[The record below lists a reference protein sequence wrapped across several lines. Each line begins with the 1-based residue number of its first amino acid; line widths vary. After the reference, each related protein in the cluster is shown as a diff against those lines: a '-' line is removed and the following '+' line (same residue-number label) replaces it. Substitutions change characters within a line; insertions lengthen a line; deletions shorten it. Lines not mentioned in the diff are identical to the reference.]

1 MKTSAKIFSCSQSK
15 TLAEKIAKEFGTPCF
30 VYDENSISENYN
42 QIKNVFAQEKRNIFY
57 CQLVSQSALP

>member
-1 MKTSAKIFSCSQSK
+1 MNTDPKKNFKNIDKVFFES
-15 TLAEKIAKEFGTPCF
+15 IAKEFGTPCF

-57 CQLVSQSALP
+57 YAFI